1 MNPSQPLRPGDALRS
16 ARESFGLAQS
26 DIAARTRI
34 PVGTIQAIEAEDW
47 MALPAPVYTRGFLRV
62 YANELGLDAE
72 AIVGAWRAQVGD
84 PGTPGRTQSARLN
97 GAAHTTRL
105 LSIRAVAGI
114 AAMAVVVGVVFA
126 LFLGDN
132 GSVGDDGPAV
142 EERSES
148 MGQGT
153 D

>member
-1 MNPSQPLRPGDALRS
+1 MNSSPPLRPGDALRS
-16 ARESFGLAQS
+16 ARESFGLAHA
-26 DIAARTRI
+26 DISARTRI
-34 PVGTIQAIEAEDW
+34 PVATIQALESEDW

-84 PGTPGRTQSARLN
+84 PGTPGRTQSARLT
-97 GAAHTTRL
+97 GAAQTSRWV
-105 LSIRAVAGI
+105 SVPAVAGI
-114 AAMAVVVGVVFA
+114 AAMAVVVGIVFA

-142 EERSES
+142 GEQSES
-148 MGQGT
+148 MEPGT